1 MNNDIE
7 KLQLASTQSRM
18 RAFIVDDLFITF
30 LIIIA
35 MWDTLFSSDI
45 PLVTK
50 LSLIS
55 DISINVLILKFVYQ
69 TFFIWYYGATL
80 GKMVAKIK
88 TIDYDHFGKV
98 SLLNASLRSLARLLS
113 ELVYYLGFF
122 LAYFQESKQTLHDK
136 IGRTLVV
143 YA

>member
-35 MWDTLFSSDI
+35 MWDTFFSSDI

-80 GKMVAKIK
+80 G
-88 TIDYDHFGKV
+88 
-98 SLLNASLRSLARLLS
+98 
-113 ELVYYLGFF
+113 
-122 LAYFQESKQTLHDK
+122 
-136 IGRTLVV
+136 
-143 YA
+143 